1 MTNKILLPL
10 TVIFISALALS
21 SCKTDKSLVSFS
33 KPLQGDNFF
42 LGDEIGVKLDI
53 SEGAKIDSVIYL
65 MDGKAVAKSVNTDS
79 VILKTANLSLG
90 YRTLSAVVAQGDERD
105 TIITNIVLKTNKVP
119 AMLSYN
125 VVNTFPHD
133 TSAYTQG
140 LTYVDASLPDRQG
153 KLLESTGSY
162 GKSEL
167 KYVEINSGKT
177 IQRTK
182 LDPKYFGEGSVK
194 VGDKIIVLTWQENVG
209 LIYDAK
215 TLNLIS
221 TFPYQNS
228 REGWGLTF
236 DGKKLLRS
244 DGSNRIWTMNADNYE
259 VESYIEVYDNLGEV
273 QRLNELEYING
284 KIYANVYLT
293 NNIVIINPVSGVV
306 EAKIDLSALEPQD
319 FFKDEDEKQNN
330 VLNGIAWDSK
340 TNRLFVTG
348 KKWPKLYEIKIDQTL
363 AK

>member
-1 MTNKILLPL
+1 MNNKTLLSL
-10 TVIFISALALS
+10 AFIFIVALTIS

-33 KPLQGDNFF
+33 QPLQGDNIF
-42 LGDEIGVKLDI
+42 LGDDVNVKLDI
-53 SEGAKIDSVIYL
+53 TEGEKIDSVIYL
-65 MDGKAVAKSVNTDS
+65 IDDKVVAKTSNADS
-79 VILKTANLSLG
+79 VLLGTGSLSLG
-90 YRTLSAVVAQGDERD
+90 YRKLSAVVAQGDKRD
-105 TIITNIVLKTNKVP
+105 TIITNIVLKTNHVPLALNYKVI
-119 AMLSYN
+119 
-125 VVNTFPHD
+125 NTFPHD

-140 LTYVDASLPDRQG
+140 LTYVDG
-153 KLLESTGSY
+153 KLMESTGSY

-167 KYVEINSGKT
+167 KYVELNTGKT

-182 LDPKYFGEGSVK
+182 LEPKYFGEGSVK

-209 LIYDAK
+209 LVYDAS
-215 TLNLIS
+215 TLNLLS
-221 TFPYQNS
+221 TFPYQSS

-244 DGSNRIWTMNADNYE
+244 DGSNKIWTMNATTYE

-306 EAKIDLSALEPQD
+306 EAKIDLAALEPKG
-319 FFKDEDEKQNN
+319 FFKDDDERQNN

-340 TNRLFVTG
+340 TDRLFVTG

>member
-1 MTNKILLPL
+1 MNNKTLLSL
-10 TVIFISALALS
+10 AFIFIVALTIS

-33 KPLQGDNFF
+33 QPLQGDNIF
-42 LGDEIGVKLDI
+42 LGDDVNIKLDI
-53 SEGAKIDSVIYL
+53 PEGEKIDSVIYL
-65 MDGKAVAKSVNTDS
+65 IDDKVVAKTSNADS
-79 VILKTANLSLG
+79 VLLGTGNLSLG
-90 YRTLSAVVAQGDERD
+90 YRTLSAVVAQGDKRD
-105 TIITNIVLKTNKVP
+105 TIITNIVLKTNHVPLALNYKVI
-119 AMLSYN
+119 
-125 VVNTFPHD
+125 NTFPHD

-140 LTYVDASLPDRQG
+140 LTYVDG

-167 KYVEINSGKT
+167 KYVELNTGKT

-182 LDPKYFGEGSVK
+182 LEPKYFGEGSVK

-209 LIYDAK
+209 LVYDAS
-215 TLNLIS
+215 TLNLLS
-221 TFPYQNS
+221 TFPYQSS

-244 DGSNRIWTMNADNYE
+244 DGSNKIWTMNASTYE

-306 EAKIDLSALEPQD
+306 EAKIDLAALEPKG
-319 FFKDEDEKQNN
+319 FFKDDDERQNN

>member
-1 MTNKILLPL
+1 MNNKTLLSL
-10 TVIFISALALS
+10 AFIFIVALTIS

-33 KPLQGDNFF
+33 QPLQGDNIF
-42 LGDEIGVKLDI
+42 LGDDVNVKLDI
-53 SEGAKIDSVIYL
+53 PEGEKIDSVIYL
-65 MDGKAVAKSVNTDS
+65 IDDKVVAKTSNADS
-79 VILKTANLSLG
+79 VLLGTGNLSLG
-90 YRTLSAVVAQGDERD
+90 YRTLSAVVAQGDKRD
-105 TIITNIVLKTNKVP
+105 TIITNIVLKTNHVPLALNYKVI
-119 AMLSYN
+119 
-125 VVNTFPHD
+125 NTFPHD

-140 LTYVDASLPDRQG
+140 LTYVDG

-167 KYVEINSGKT
+167 KYVELNTGKT
-177 IQRTK
+177 IQRSK
-182 LDPKYFGEGSVK
+182 LEPKYFGEGSVK

-209 LIYDAK
+209 LVYDAS
-215 TLNLIS
+215 TLNLLS
-221 TFPYQNS
+221 TFPYQSS

-244 DGSNRIWTMNADNYE
+244 DGSNKIWTMNASTYE

-306 EAKIDLSALEPQD
+306 EAKIDLAALEPKG
-319 FFKDEDEKQNN
+319 FFKDDDERQNN

>member
-1 MTNKILLPL
+1 MNNKTLLSL
-10 TVIFISALALS
+10 AFIFIVALTIS

-33 KPLQGDNFF
+33 QPLQGDNIF
-42 LGDEIGVKLDI
+42 LGDDVNVKLDI
-53 SEGAKIDSVIYL
+53 PEGEKIDSVIYL
-65 MDGKAVAKSVNTDS
+65 IDDKVVAKTSNADS
-79 VILKTANLSLG
+79 VLLGTGNLSLG
-90 YRTLSAVVAQGDERD
+90 YRTLSAVVAQGDKRD
-105 TIITNIVLKTNKVP
+105 TIITNIVLKTNHVPLALNYKVI
-119 AMLSYN
+119 
-125 VVNTFPHD
+125 NTFPHD

-140 LTYVDASLPDRQG
+140 LTYVDG

-167 KYVEINSGKT
+167 KYVELNTGKT
-177 IQRTK
+177 IRRSK
-182 LDPKYFGEGSVK
+182 LEPKYFGEGSVK

-209 LIYDAK
+209 LVYDAS
-215 TLNLIS
+215 TLNLLS
-221 TFPYQNS
+221 TFPYQSS

-244 DGSNRIWTMNADNYE
+244 DGSNKIWTMNASTYE

-306 EAKIDLSALEPQD
+306 EAKIDLAALEPKG
-319 FFKDEDEKQNN
+319 FFKDDDERQNN

>member
-1 MTNKILLPL
+1 MNNKIL
-10 TVIFISALALS
+10 SSLALIFLLALTIF

-33 KPLQGDNFF
+33 QPLQGDNIF
-42 LGDEIGVKLDI
+42 LGDDINVKLDI
-53 SEGAKIDSVIYL
+53 LEGEKIDSVTYL
-65 MDGKAVAKSVNTDS
+65 MDGKAVAKTLNADS
-79 VILKTANLSLG
+79 VLLKTADLSLG
-90 YRTLSAVVAQGDERD
+90 YRTLSAIVAQGDKRD
-105 TIITNIVLKTNKVP
+105 TIITNIVLKTNHVP
-119 AMLSYN
+119 AMLTYN

-140 LTYVDASLPDRQG
+140 LTYVDG

-167 KYVEINSGKT
+167 KYVDINSGKT
-177 IQRTK
+177 LQRSK

-209 LIYDAK
+209 LVYDAK
-215 TLNLIS
+215 TLNLLS
-221 TFPYQNS
+221 TFPYQSS

-244 DGSNRIWTMNADNYE
+244 DGSNRIWTMNAGNYE

-306 EAKIDLSALEPQD
+306 EAKIDLSALEPKD

>member
-1 MTNKILLPL
+1 MNNKTLLSL
-10 TVIFISALALS
+10 AFIFIVALTIS

-33 KPLQGDNFF
+33 QPLQGDNIF
-42 LGDEIGVKLDI
+42 LGDDVNVKLDI
-53 SEGAKIDSVIYL
+53 PEGEKIDSVIYL
-65 MDGKAVAKSVNTDS
+65 IDDKVVAKTSNGDS
-79 VILKTANLSLG
+79 VLLGTGSLSLG
-90 YRTLSAVVAQGDERD
+90 YRTLSAVVAQGDKRD
-105 TIITNIVLKTNKVP
+105 TIITNIVLKTNHVPLALNYKVI
-119 AMLSYN
+119 
-125 VVNTFPHD
+125 NTFPHD

-140 LTYVDASLPDRQG
+140 LTYVDG

-167 KYVEINSGKT
+167 KYVELNTGKT

-182 LDPKYFGEGSVK
+182 LEPKYFGEGSVK

-209 LIYDAK
+209 LVYDAS
-215 TLNLIS
+215 TLNLLS
-221 TFPYQNS
+221 TFPYQSS

-244 DGSNRIWTMNADNYE
+244 DGSNKIWTMNASTYE

-306 EAKIDLSALEPQD
+306 EAKIDLAALEPKG
-319 FFKDEDEKQNN
+319 FFKDDDERQNN

>member
-1 MTNKILLPL
+1 MNNKTLSSLAFIFLVAL
-10 TVIFISALALS
+10 TVS

-33 KPLQGDNFF
+33 QPLQGDNIF
-42 LGDEIGVKLDI
+42 LGDDVNVKLDI
-53 SEGAKIDSVIYL
+53 PEGEKIDSVIYL
-65 MDGKAVAKSVNTDS
+65 IDDKVVAKTSNADS
-79 VILKTANLSLG
+79 VLLGTGSLSLG
-90 YRTLSAVVAQGDERD
+90 YRTLSAVVAQGDKRD
-105 TIITNIVLKTNKVP
+105 TIITNIVLKTNHVPLALNYKVI
-119 AMLSYN
+119 
-125 VVNTFPHD
+125 NTFPHD

-140 LTYVDASLPDRQG
+140 LTYVDG

-167 KYVEINSGKT
+167 KYVELNTGKT

-182 LDPKYFGEGSVK
+182 LEPKYFGEGSVK

-209 LIYDAK
+209 LVYDAS
-215 TLNLIS
+215 TLNLLS
-221 TFPYQNS
+221 TFPYQSS

-244 DGSNRIWTMNADNYE
+244 DGSNKIWTMNASTYE

-306 EAKIDLSALEPQD
+306 EAKIDLAALEPKG
-319 FFKDEDEKQNN
+319 FFKDDDERQNN